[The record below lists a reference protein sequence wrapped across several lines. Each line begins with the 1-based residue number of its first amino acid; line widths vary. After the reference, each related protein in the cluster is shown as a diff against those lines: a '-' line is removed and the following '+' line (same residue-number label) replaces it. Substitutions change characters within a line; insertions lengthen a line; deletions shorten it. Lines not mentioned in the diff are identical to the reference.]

1 MTLSYPIKP
10 KEENKNIVK
19 NFFTEIVP
27 NILPCPLCRNHYKEN
42 LKLNPL
48 NDNILELKLKLVIWL
63 INMHNYVNKQLGKNE
78 ISIEDSLVSLFYP
91 IELYNDEDNND
102 SNKLTDKYDKKY
114 LEITFNNL
122 IDTNNLIIDVNE
134 IILEKEEDI
143 KNENI
148 LKIQENEKKEKIKKL
163 YEENNL
169 LNDETKKNYEK
180 KKDQFNNNIQEI
192 KKQIN
197 LPTDNG
203 IKNVEITK
211 QHFIDINKIIEKM
224 VVLINN
230 QKNNKNR
237 YLMYTAFE
245 TMCLLFV

>member
-1 MTLSYPIKP
+1 
-10 KEENKNIVK
+10 
-19 NFFTEIVP
+19 
-27 NILPCPLCRNHYKEN
+27 
-42 LKLNPL
+42 
-48 NDNILELKLKLVIWL
+48 
-63 INMHNYVNKQLGKNE
+63 
-78 ISIEDSLVSLFYP
+78 
-91 IELYNDEDNND
+91 
-102 SNKLTDKYDKKY
+102 
-114 LEITFNNL
+114 
-122 IDTNNLIIDVNE
+122 
-134 IILEKEEDI
+134 
-143 KNENI
+143 
-148 LKIQENEKKEKIKKL
+148 
-163 YEENNL
+163 